1 MILVDVLSSTILLR
15 ERWSR
20 YSNQETLHPVSR
32 IVLLGYAVA
41 IHVKFNFRSLFVFF
55 FLRAI
60 RLPSQRDNFSCHERY
75 YYLFVYA
82 NV

>member
-41 IHVKFNFRSLFVFF
+41 MHVKFNFRSLFL